1 MRPYSSSPERR
12 VLARLASVT
21 LFLSLLAIGAG
32 AQTATRRA
40 LTPDD
45 WDRWRSIVG
54 TTVSPDG
61 EWVAYSLVPQVGD
74 GELMVRSTRGATE
87 WKVPRGFIGRPQL
100 IAGFQGD
107 STAAPVPPAFSP
119 DSRWVVTQTSLPR
132 TAYEAAMRRSRR
144 TPPKSGL
151 AIVGV
156 ADGKATEVARVRSFK
171 VPREGASVVA
181 YLLEPDDTTASRA
194 PRDSSV
200 PAPQSAATPGGAPR
214 PVSDSASRPKR
225 REYGATLVLRELNT
239 GRETRIPDVLTYVF
253 DDSAKWLGYTVA
265 SRTPSRDG
273 AYARRVSQPDAEVAL
288 LTGAGDYRALAFD
301 RAGSQAAFTSNTG
314 EWGKEHPRSAL
325 YHARLGAGAARPI
338 VAATAMGDGMVIA
351 DGRVAFTRSGSTVLF
366 GYTSAPLD
374 SIPADSLADKAV
386 FDLWHWKDTRLQP
399 QQRVEAARDRT
410 RSFGAVYQVAA
421 GRMVKLASD
430 SFPNVQVSDDGRTAM
445 LVTDQ
450 PYAIEAMWGEGGE
463 DLYAVDAT
471 TGARTLVT
479 RKLRYQPQLSPGGG
493 FIAYFE
499 GERWWA
505 YDIARGRKTDLT
517 GRLSRV
523 RFDQETFDTPDI
535 PAPWGL
541 GGWTTGDHSLL
552 AYDRFDV
559 WELDPTGTRAP
570 RMVTDSLGRREHT
583 ALRLVDLD
591 PDDRFIDPNDPLLLR
606 AFDEETKAS
615 GFYEGRL
622 TGGPAAPRRIVKA
635 DVAFGVPVK
644 ARHGTQ
650 LVLTRGTFVD
660 FPDLYTGTSLASLTR
675 ISDGNPQ
682 QKEFKWGSV
691 ELVHWNSADGF
702 PLKGLLYKPADFDPS
717 KKYPL
722 IAYFYEQLSQTLHSY
737 VPPGGRNVI
746 NPTHYASNGYL
757 VFEPD
762 IHYETG
768 YPGPSANKSIVPG
781 VQSIMARGFVDPN
794 GVGIQGQSWGGY
806 QALYIITQT
815 PLFKAAMTGA
825 PVADMFSA
833 YGGIRWQTG
842 LARAFQYEH
851 TQSRIGGSIWQ
862 YPMRYLENS
871 PLFWADR
878 ITTPL
883 MIMSNDGDGSVP
895 WYQGIEM
902 FVAMRRLNK
911 EVYLVDYNGDEHN
924 PTKRA
929 NQKDVAMR
937 MQQFF
942 DNHLRGQPAPEWM
955 VKGIPYRNKGR
966 DQLAPAAVRAGAPST
981 AGEAPSAS
989 RP

>member
-1 MRPYSSSPERR
+1 MPAVIATLRWS
-12 VLARLASVT
+12 LAA
-21 LFLSLLAIGAG
+21 LLAAASLAPPAV
-32 AQTATRRA
+32 AQSGGKRA

-45 WDRWRSIVG
+45 WDRWRSITG
-54 TTVSPDG
+54 TTVSPAGD
-61 EWVAYSLVPQVGD
+61 WVAYSLVPQVGD
-74 GELMVRSTRGATE
+74 GELVIRATRAATE
-87 WKVPRGFIGRPQL
+87 WRVPRGFIGRPQL

-107 STAAPVPPAFSP
+107 STAAPVAPLFSA
-119 DSRWVVTQTSLPR
+119 DGRWVVAQTSLPR
-132 TAYEAAMRRSRR
+132 AEYEAALRRNRR
-144 TPPKSGL
+144 VAPRSGI
-151 AIVGV
+151 AIVRV
-156 ADGKATEVARVRSFK
+156 ADGTASTVARVRSFR

-181 YLLEPDDTTASRA
+181 YLLEPDDASA
-194 PRDSSV
+194 VPPRDSTSARTA
-200 PAPQSAATPGGAPR
+200 PANAATPGGTPR
-214 PVSDSASRPKR
+214 PVSDSSSRGRR
-225 REYGATLVLRELNT
+225 REYGSTLVLRELGS
-239 GRETRIPDVLTYVF
+239 GRETRIPDVLAYAF

-273 AYARRVSQPDAEVAL
+273 AYVRRVAQPDEEVAL
-288 LTGAGDYRALAFD
+288 LSGAGDYRALTFD
-301 RAGSQAAFTSNTG
+301 RAGTQAAFVSNTT
-314 EWGKEHPRSAL
+314 EWSTPHPRPSL
-325 YHARLGAGAARPI
+325 YLAPLGARAAAARVV
-338 VAATAMGDGMVIA
+338 VAPASIGEGLVVA
-351 DGRVAFTRSGSTVLF
+351 DNRLAFTRNGGTLLF
-366 GYTSAPLD
+366 GYTTAPLD
-374 SIPADSLADKAV
+374 SIPADSLVDKAV

-399 QQRVEAARDRT
+399 QQRVEAARDRN
-410 RSFGAVYQVAA
+410 RSFGAVWQIGA
-421 GRMVKLASD
+421 GRLVKLASD

-445 LVTDQ
+445 LVTDL
-450 PYAIEAMWGEGGE
+450 PYAIEAMWGEGGS

-479 RKLRYQPQLSPGGG
+479 RKLRYQPQLSPTGRY
-493 FIAYFE
+493 IAYFE
-499 GERWWA
+499 DGRWWS
-505 YDIARGRKTDLT
+505 YDVARARKSDLT
-517 GRLSRV
+517 GRIAGV
-523 RFDQETFDTPDI
+523 RFDQETWDTPDV
-535 PAPWGL
+535 PAPWGV
-541 GGWTTGDHSLL
+541 GGWTNDDRSVL

-559 WELDPTGTRAP
+559 WELDPAGARAP
-570 RMVTDSLGRREHT
+570 RMVTDSAGRKGHVT
-583 ALRLVDLD
+583 LRLVDLD
-591 PDDRFIDPNDPLLLR
+591 PDDRFVDPRKPLLLR
-606 AFDEETKAS
+606 AFDDETKAS
-615 GFYEGRL
+615 GFYEDRL
-622 TGGPAAPRRIVKA
+622 SDAAPPRRLIMA
-635 DVAFGVPVK
+635 DVAFGTPQR
-644 ARHGTQ
+644 ARHGDQ
-650 LVLTRGTFVD
+650 LVLTRGTFTD

-675 ISDGNPQ
+675 LSNGNPQ
-682 QKEFKWGSV
+682 QAEVKWGSV
-691 ELVHWNSADGF
+691 ELVRWTSADGV

-717 KKYPL
+717 KKYPM
-722 IAYFYEQLSQTLHSY
+722 IAYFYEQLSQNLNVY
-737 VPPGGRNVI
+737 VPPGGRNVV

-768 YPGPSANKSIVPG
+768 YPGPSALKSIVPG
-781 VQSIMARGFVDPN
+781 VQSIMARGFVDPK
-794 GVGIQGQSWGGY
+794 GLGIQGQSWGGY

-815 PLFKAAMTGA
+815 PLFRAAMTGA

-911 EVYLVDYNGDEHN
+911 EAYLLNYNGDEHN

-942 DNHLRGQPAPEWM
+942 DHHLRGMPEPEWM
-955 VKGIPYRNKGR
+955 DKGIPYRQKGR
-966 DQLAPAAVRAGAPST
+966 DQLAPASVRAG
-981 AGEAPSAS
+981 SAAAETTTPS